1 MRFASAGRTLA
12 RSAFARVLAAPPPLG
27 ASKRSALRPPLRA
40 TTPLLQRRAA
50 HAAAA
55 GMDATEQYLFDLNGY
70 IVVPQARRTP
80 TRMVRPP
87 KTDAGL

>member
-12 RSAFARVLAAPPPLG
+12 RSAFARVLVAPPPPG
-27 ASKRSALRPPLRA
+27 ASRRSALRPPLRA
-40 TTPLLQRRAA
+40 TPFLQRRAA

-80 TRMVRPP
+80 TRMVRPL